1 MNSTGELLS
10 QVIKGDRK
18 SIAKAIT
25 LVESKPQD
33 RALADDL
40 LNALQN
46 QVKIL
51 SELESQV
58 HQALANQPLL
68 KPLVKKSSK
77 TITV

>member
-25 LVESKPQD
+25 LVESKKPQD

-40 LNALQN
+40 LGSLSQN
-46 QVKIL
+46 QVKIAQNWNIWSTRRWKINL
-51 SELESQV
+51 Y
-58 HQALANQPLL
+58 
-68 KPLVKKSSK
+68 
-77 TITV
+77 